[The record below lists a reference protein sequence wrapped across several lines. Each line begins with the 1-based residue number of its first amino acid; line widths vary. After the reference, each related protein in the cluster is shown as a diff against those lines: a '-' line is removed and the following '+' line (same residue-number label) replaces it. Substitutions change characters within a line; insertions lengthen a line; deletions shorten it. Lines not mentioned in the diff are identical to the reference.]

1 MNITRSVLICSLAL
15 GLSFSSVG
23 RADNTPAYLTKAD
36 IKSLKVDEINLGK
49 GARMFELSVSYNF
62 SNDIRQA
69 KLSCASLK
77 ACTVLQ
83 KEILSALSEGKKLAL
98 NFDSDQVVASI
109 VEVKPAPPAPIPS
122 PAEVACNESR
132 LDVLMAR
139 KVAIN
144 FELTKDVRVES
155 NQGEIPLGGGCFAV
169 LRTTVA
175 QPRILKSANRK
186 FTGFV
191 KNITAS
197 PQHAETSREWSAA
210 LSLNEGEQAPSFKSI
225 YTGAAIQIETPFDP
239 TIHSISCRY
248 HNPNDDWRY
257 TKPDNFEKAG
267 FINSELGA
275 SGLIKTEIGASE
287 ACTKPIEAKVLT
299 DYRDMSEALSLL
311 GDKSCAGRNSSEAD
325 DAIGQKAVPSAESDV
340 PTSIR
345 QEKQE
350 ASAQTVI

>member
-77 ACTVLQ
+77 ACTVLH
-83 KEILSALSEGKKLAL
+83 KEILSALSAGKKLAL
-98 NFDSDQVVASI
+98 NFNSDQVVASI
-109 VEVKPAPPAPIPS
+109 VEVKPAPPSVPPAAA
-122 PAEVACNESR
+122 AEVACEESSTILAR
-132 LDVLMAR
+132 AR

-144 FELTKDVRVES
+144 FSLLKDLTVPNSAGKVQIS
-155 NQGEIPLGGGCFAV
+155 NECWAN
-169 LRTTVA
+169 LREAVA
-175 QPRILKSANRK
+175 QPRLIKARDII
-186 FTGFV
+186 G
-191 KNITAS
+191 NIG
-197 PQHAETSREWSAA
+197 HAEESHGGCEHNMWTYNGSEVLDATRIVI
-210 LSLNEGEQAPSFKSI
+210 N
-225 YTGAAIQIETPFDP
+225 TPFDK
-239 TIHSISCRY
+239 TIQS
-248 HNPNDDWRY
+248 
-257 TKPDNFEKAG
+257 FECVFSKKG
-267 FINSELGA
+267 NVNYGRQLGDIKKVLESELIE
-275 SGLIKTEIGASE
+275 SGIGKAE
-287 ACTKPIEAKVLT
+287 ACSKPVEAKVLT

-311 GDKSCAGRNSSEAD
+311 GDKSSAGRNSSEAD